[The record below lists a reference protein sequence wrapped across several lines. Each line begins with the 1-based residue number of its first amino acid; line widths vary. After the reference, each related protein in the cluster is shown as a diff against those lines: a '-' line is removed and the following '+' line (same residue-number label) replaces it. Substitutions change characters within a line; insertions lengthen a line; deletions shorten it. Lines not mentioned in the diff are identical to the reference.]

1 MKQDPLEALLRLRQ
15 VGVDQSR
22 RDLADCLRA
31 EGEAESA
38 VSLIAASIE
47 HEAEVVTDLSAGD
60 AEVEAFAVW
69 LRHMRPQQRQAQR
82 AAEQAAADT
91 TAARAAL
98 AVAQAAARVVEEML
112 ARHADAVRAEA
123 ERAAQRELD
132 EMARHDELAARVV
145 EASRPFEG

>member
-31 EGEAESA
+31 EDEAEAAMASI
-38 VSLIAASIE
+38 SASIE

-60 AEVEAFAVW
+60 AEVEAFAAW
-69 LRHMRPQQRQAQR
+69 LHRMRPLQREAQR
-82 AAEQAAADT
+82 AVEKAAADIA
-91 TAARAAL
+91 AARAAL
-98 AVAQAAARVVEEML
+98 AIAQAAVRVVEEML
-112 ARHADAVRAEA
+112 AHHADAVRAEA

-132 EMARHDELAARVV
+132 EIARHGELATSVLD
-145 EASRPFEG
+145 ESRLFKE